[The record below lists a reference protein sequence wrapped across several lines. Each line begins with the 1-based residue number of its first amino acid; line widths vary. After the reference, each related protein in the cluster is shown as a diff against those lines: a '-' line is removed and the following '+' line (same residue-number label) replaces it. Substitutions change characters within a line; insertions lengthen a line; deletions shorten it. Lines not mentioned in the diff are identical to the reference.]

1 MMILDVEAVFEK
13 VDKLRV
19 RMNRIE
25 KNPDP
30 NEWQS
35 ARLLIRALTE
45 TISKS
50 KRSDAPCSRKIRM
63 DAPEALRGDW
73 QELVDVLVKKGVKT
87 ESRKSAQAA
96 E

>member
-1 MMILDVEAVFEK
+1 MMILDVDSLFEK
-13 VDKLRV
+13 LDKLRV

-45 TISKS
+45 SISKS
-50 KRSDAPCSRKIRM
+50 KRSDSPCSRKIRM

-96 E
+96 D